1 VHAEEAFRNLVAI
14 DIRGLSSQLTAVV
27 TDNNKYKEVLAQR
40 GPKAQS
46 LLNLLQAVC
55 SCATYSFK

>member
-14 DIRGLSSQLTAVV
+14 DISGLSSQLTAVV

-40 GPKAQS
+40 DSKAQS

-55 SCATYSFK
+55 SCATYSS